1 MGHPILT
8 ALFLA
13 GAGAL
18 MMFRFQDMAHRW
30 IGFALV
36 SAGLNIAA
44 GISNEIGIYALIIWI
59 IAISALL
66 IVCIFEDP
74 KRKR

>member
-18 MMFRFQDMAHRW
+18 MMFRFQNLAHRW

-44 GISNEIGIYALIIWI
+44 GISKEIGMYALFAWI
-59 IAISALL
+59 IIVSALL
-66 IVCIFEDP
+66 IVSIFEDP
-74 KRKR
+74 KKKR